1 MSITKL
7 MSTLLSP
14 SRRWCDRV
22 APQEPGI
29 EPGQV
34 CRLSPLVRR
43 ITAPNGGRMT
53 GTGTNTYLVGNE
65 DVAVIDPGPL
75 IDSHVE
81 AILAAG
87 EGRIRWVMV
96 THTHPDHSPAAQAI
110 VAATGASTVGCLLR
124 PDDGH
129 QDNSFRVDR
138 NVVHGELFCTPEF
151 TLEAIFTPGH
161 IGNHF
166 CYLLRD
172 ESLLFAGDHIMEGV
186 SVVIIPPSGDLK
198 DFLDSL
204 VLLRSYDIT
213 AIAPAHG
220 ALICNPTQEI
230 NKLVK
235 HRNHREQKV
244 LSAMERLGEASLEA
258 LLPVVYDDVDP
269 ELHKVA
275 SMSLWAHLLKL
286 ERESRVV
293 KTIASHWAFG
303 EEHWRLANN
312 GEGGR

>member
-1 MSITKL
+1 
-7 MSTLLSP
+7 
-14 SRRWCDRV
+14 
-22 APQEPGI
+22 
-29 EPGQV
+29 
-34 CRLSPLVRR
+34 
-43 ITAPNGGRMT
+43 MT
-53 GTGTNTYLVGNE
+53 GAGTNTYLVGNE
-65 DVAVIDPGPL
+65 QIAVIDPGPWVE
-75 IDSHVE
+75 SHVE

-87 EGRIRWVMV
+87 GERIRWVMV

-110 VAATGASTVGCLLR
+110 AAATGATRIGRVLR

-129 QDNSFRVDR
+129 QDSSFRVDHE
-138 NVVHGELFCTPEF
+138 VGHGEVFATSEF

-166 CYLLRD
+166 CYLLRE

-204 VLLRSYDIT
+204 VLLRDYELA

-220 ALICNPTQEI
+220 EVIHEPYQEI
-230 NKLVK
+230 DKLLK
-235 HRNHREQKV
+235 HRNYRERKV
-244 LSAMERLGEASLEA
+244 LSAMTRLGEASLET

-269 ELHKVA
+269 ALHKVA

-286 ERESRVV
+286 EREGRAIR
-293 KTIASHWAFG
+293 TIANHWAFG
-303 EEHWRLANN
+303 EEHWRLAD
-312 GEGGR
+312 GSVVSG